1 MNSYFDKVIYNRI
14 NNIKSRW
21 ILWSI
26 CFFILSSCETTTKQ
40 EFNIIGKWNVVNADR
55 NGSRTSTLEDAY
67 FQFNA
72 DSTMVTN
79 ILRRDLTTGYTI
91 RDRTIVQNT
100 NSPLAF
106 DIVDL
111 IGDSLILSSKIR
123 DYEFVFYMNR
133 DTILSIVEDPPL
145 EI

>member
-1 MNSYFDKVIYNRI
+1 MNSYFNEVIYNRI
-14 NNIKSRW
+14 HNMKSRW
-21 ILWSI
+21 ILWST
-26 CFFILSSCETTTKQ
+26 CFFILSSCETSTKQ

-55 NGSRTSTLEDAY
+55 NGSRTSTLKDAY

-79 ILRRDLTTGYTI
+79 ILRRDLTTGYTL
-91 RDRTIVQNT
+91 RDRTIMQNST
-100 NSPLAF
+100 APLAF

-111 IGDSLILSSKIR
+111 IGDSLVLSSKIR
-123 DYEFVFYMNR
+123 EYDFVFYMNR
-133 DTILSIVEDPPL
+133 DTMSTIVEDPPL

>member
-133 DTILSIVEDPPL
+133 DTILSIVEGPPL